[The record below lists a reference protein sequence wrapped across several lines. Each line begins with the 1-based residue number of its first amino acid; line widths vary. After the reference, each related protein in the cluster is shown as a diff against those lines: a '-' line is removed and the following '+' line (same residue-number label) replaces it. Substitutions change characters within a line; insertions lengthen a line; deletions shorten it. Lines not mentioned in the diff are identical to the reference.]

1 MSKLKQGKFITFEG
15 GEGIGKSTQCQML
28 YEYLK
33 SQNIPVILTRE
44 VGGTEAAEKMRE
56 ILVHTDLLPMS
67 ELLQAMAARYDH
79 MARKIIPALQ
89 EGNIVICDRFIDST
103 ACYQGLELD
112 FLHKSSYKEKFEG
125 DTEHRTAA
133 YKDIREDSSTG
144 STYKLPLEMAYAG
157 SLFENGIELVYNLHK
172 NLMLDLMPDITFF
185 IDVEPEV
192 AIERVNLRNMSNKFD
207 VRGLDFYRKIYDCF
221 KELSKKFPERIK
233 TIKASDLNPLE
244 VHELIK
250 KHL

>member
-1 MSKLKQGKFITFEG
+1 MSKLKQGTFITFEG

-44 VGGTEAAEKMRE
+44 VGGTIAAEKMRE
-56 ILVHTDLLPMS
+56 ILVHTELSPMS

-79 MARKIIPALQ
+79 MTRKIIPALQ

-103 ACYQGLELD
+103 ACYQGLEL
-112 FLHKSSYKEKFEG
+112 
-125 DTEHRTAA
+125 
-133 YKDIREDSSTG
+133 
-144 STYKLPLEMAYAG
+144 
-157 SLFENGIELVYNLHK
+157 ENGIELVYNLHK
-172 NLMLDLMPDITFF
+172 NLMPALMPDITFL
-185 IDVEPEV
+185 IDVEPEI

-207 VRGLDFYRKIYDCF
+207 VRGIDFYKKIYNCF
-221 KELSKKFPERIK
+221 KVLSDKFPERIT
-233 TIKASDLNPLE
+233 TIKASNLDPRQ

-250 KHL
+250 TRLNLI